1 MIQDEKYTLSLII
14 IFARKKK
21 KDLVMYDIWP
31 EKEIGGFIIVASLAS
46 LL

>member
-14 IFARKKK
+14 IFAHKKK